1 MLSSMKTV
9 KLKHKRQYLQKKE
22 DRSFS
27 MTCLVLL
34 CLLGFLALT
43 GFLFYKANYG
53 TDVSWVSLFFEQKV
67 KKDKFKLEGVSL
79 GMTPEMVRRL
89 HSNLILTDRGDGEKK
104 GTYVSEKG
112 GAFTTLFLDADGGRK
127 AYRMQFVQA
136 YKSLTE
142 SEIIGRLSKG
152 YGIPATSSCLR
163 RAVRRILECR
173 YSWLV
178 SGGVSLNALIRERR
192 DGYGAV
198 RTEFTLNAVDTNLEG
213 KKKRRQQ
220 KQRARPPV
228 SGADKR
234 SPPAASGPGEREEG
248 LPF

>member
-1 MLSSMKTV
+1 MKTI
-9 KLKHKRQYLQKKE
+9 KSKRKRQSLPKKE
-22 DRSFS
+22 DRPFS
-27 MTCLVLL
+27 TTGFVLL
-34 CLLGFLALT
+34 CLLGFLALA

-53 TDVSWVSLFFEQKV
+53 ADVPWISLFFEHKAKV
-67 KKDKFKLEGVSL
+67 KRDKFKLEGVSL

-89 HSNLILTDRGDGEKK
+89 HSNLILTDRRDGEKK

-112 GAFTTLFLDADGGRK
+112 GAFTTLFLDEEGGRK
-127 AYRMQFVQA
+127 AYRMQFVHA

-142 SEIIGRLSKG
+142 SEIIGRLSKD
-152 YGIPATSSCLR
+152 YGIPTTSSCLR
-163 RAVRRILECR
+163 RAVRRIRECR

-192 DGYGAV
+192 DNSGAV
-198 RTEFTLNAVDTNLEG
+198 RTELTLNAVDTNLEG

-220 KQRARPPV
+220 KQRTRPPA
-228 SGADKR
+228 SGPDKR
-234 SPPAASGPGEREEG
+234 SLPAASGADERKEA